1 MTKRCCGDCD
11 DKTVDGVFFG
21 VGVETRPPSPVEL
34 REWRALRSLA
44 QPGPETLRTVYRI
57 AFPTLLDEFDRLTR
71 ENAGFRSALDSA
83 NALIGEAADEAKR
96 LQDRIDQLEALARME
111 KLSK

>member
-1 MTKRCCGDCD
+1 MT
-11 DKTVDGVFFG
+11 
-21 VGVETRPPSPVEL
+21 TRPPNASEL

-44 QPGPETLRTVYRI
+44 QPGPETLRTVYRV
-57 AFPTLLDEFDRLTR
+57 AFPTLFDEFDRLTQ
-71 ENAGFRSALDSA
+71 ENAGLRSALDAA

-96 LQDRIDQLEALARME
+96 LQDHIDQLETLARME